1 MAKKRVALEL
11 GMGTSL
17 RSRDYTRAA
26 IRAVSDAL
34 WHNSLN
40 MADAF
45 GFPRDAMIVD
55 VQVATQQPDEVKT
68 DEVAA
73 IFPYGQVF
81 VTSVFGGMDIP
92 KRRVLDE
99 PMHGTD
105 QHAVTIIANAAI
117 IVSFDMEKNPSKA
130 RSSE

>member
-17 RSRDYTRAA
+17 RNQDYTKAA

-45 GFPRDAMIVD
+45 GFDKSAMIVD
-55 VQVATQQPDEVKT
+55 VEVATQKPEQVDT
-68 DEVAA
+68 DKVVE
-73 IFPYGQVF
+73 IFPYGQITVK
-81 VTSVFGGMDIP
+81 SVFGGLDIP
-92 KRRVLDE
+92 KRTTPV
-99 PMHGTD
+99 D
-105 QHAVTIIANAAI
+105 QDKHSAHTIVANAAI
-117 IVSFDMEKNPSKA
+117 IVSFDMEKQDRTSGA
-130 RSSE
+130 GE